1 MVFEPLTVGFSRFY
15 LDTTVL
21 VEHMEIISLE
31 AEEITLEEF
40 ISLTAGRPFRRQTI
54 EIELKSVSARF
65 DFKIKPF
72 QLSSPFS
79 SDSLERHFQSHKTN
93 LFLSK
98 VEFNFIFDTNSL
110 SITDTNLK
118 PWRLGIY

>member
-65 DFKIKPF
+65 DFKIK
-72 QLSSPFS
+72 LSSISTFES
-79 SDSLERHFQSHKTN
+79 I
-93 LFLSK
+93 
-98 VEFNFIFDTNSL
+98 FIRFAGATFPVSQN
-110 SITDTNLK
+110 
-118 PWRLGIY
+118 

>member
-1 MVFEPLTVGFSRFY
+1 MGSNRVHLS
-15 LDTTVL
+15 TTVL
-21 VEHMEIISLE
+21 VVHMEIISLE
-31 AEEITLEEF
+31 AKKNTLEEF

-72 QLSSPFS
+72 QLSSQFS
-79 SDSLERHFQSHKTN
+79 SDSLERHFQSNKTN

-118 PWRLGIY
+118 P